1 MTGVLKLLLKAMR
14 GDIILLTYHVTPDM
28 TYTKNLAIMRLTESQ
43 AYSMGY
49 RRGYRMLD
57 QWRYLPFKTYVKFQN
72 CKSPQFPTQTI
83 DDDDTEYVTLETA
96 GTLFDSYRSK
106 SAEKFVKGMTK
117 ASITAGD
124 QKKLLLVI
132 AIGAIAAA
140 AMAFL
145 FLR

>member
-1 MTGVLKLLLKAMR
+1 MILKLLWRAIR
-14 GDIILLTYHVTPDM
+14 GDIILLTYHVTADL
-28 TYTKNLAIMRLTESQ
+28 TYTKTLTVARLKEPQ

-57 QWRYLPFKTYVKFQN
+57 QWRYLPFKTYVKFQGG
-72 CKSPQFPTQTI
+72 KSPQFPTQTI
-83 DDDDTEYVTLETA
+83 DDDGSAYVTLETA

-117 ASITAGD
+117 ASSITAGD

-140 AMAFL
+140 ALAFL

>member
-1 MTGVLKLLLKAMR
+1 MILKLLWRAIR
-14 GDIILLTYHVTPDM
+14 GDIILLTYHVTADL
-28 TYTKNLAIMRLTESQ
+28 TYTKNLQIAHLKESQ

-72 CKSPQFPTQTI
+72 FKSPQFPTQTI
-83 DDDDTEYVTLETA
+83 DDDGSSYVTLETS

-117 ASITAGD
+117 TTITAGE

-140 AMAFL
+140 AMAVL